1 MKNLKKI
8 PMFGWAF
15 GNYNNQPPGGGGG
28 FFTGGGGTRGRFEQE
43 YNCYPSSF
51 LGRDDIDKGNKII
64 LPSSALDSLARL
76 NVSYP
81 MLFEVCSTSA

>member
-1 MKNLKKI
+1 
-8 PMFGWAF
+8 MFGWGF
-15 GNYNNQPPGGGGG
+15 GNFNNPQPGGGG
-28 FFTGGGGTRGRFEQE
+28 FFGAGSGQGRFEQE

-64 LPSSALDSLARL
+64 LPSSALDTLARL

-81 MLFEVCSTSA
+81 MLFEVRENP

>member
-1 MKNLKKI
+1 
-8 PMFGWAF
+8 MFGWGV
-15 GNYNNQPPGGGGG
+15 GNFNNPQPGGGG
-28 FFTGGGGTRGRFEQE
+28 FFGDGGGNRKFEQE

-64 LPSSALDSLARL
+64 LPSSALDTLARL

-81 MLFEVCSTSA
+81 MLFEV

>member
-1 MKNLKKI
+1 
-8 PMFGWAF
+8 MFGWAF
-15 GNYNNQPPGGGGG
+15 GNYNDQPPGGGG
-28 FFTGGGGTRGRFEQE
+28 FFGGAADGRGRFEQE

-64 LPSSALDSLARL
+64 LPSSALDALARL

-81 MLFEVCSTSA
+81 MLFEVRSYTRTVSNHILD